1 MKISDRAIEDGI
13 VVGNTYDKFGS
24 KTYSITIVYI
34 IK

>member
-1 MKISDRAIEDGI
+1 MKISGGIKEDGI
-13 VVGNTYDKFGS
+13 VVGNAYDKFGS